1 MSIGMLMESAQAQQR
16 LAQDLL
22 TRLHAHTEDLDAIVR
37 DEIRRT
43 LIEELKALQTAID
56 SAALNLSRL
65 KRITV
70 GRVTL
75 LAAALGLISGLA
87 APAVVFFRLPSPQ
100 EIASLEKQRQ
110 ALSLNLEALRRAGGG
125 VELRQCGQPA
135 RLCARVDA
143 RAPKYGLDG
152 DFYVLHGP

>member
-16 LAQDLL
+16 LAQDQL
-22 TRLHAHTEDLDAIVR
+22 THLHAHTQDLDVIVR

-43 LIEELKALQTAID
+43 LVEELKALQAAID

-65 KRITV
+65 KRVTV
-70 GRVTL
+70 GRATL
-75 LAAALGLISGLA
+75 LAAALGLISGAA
-87 APAVVFFRLPSPQ
+87 APSVAFFWLPSAQ

-110 ALSLNLEALRRAGGG
+110 TLSVNVESLRRAGGG

-143 RAPKYGLDG
+143 HAPKYGLDG
-152 DFYVLHGP
+152 DFYVLHVP

>member
-16 LAQDLL
+16 LAQDQL
-22 TRLHAHTEDLDAIVR
+22 THLHAHTEDLDAIVR

-43 LIEELKALQTAID
+43 LTDELKALQAAID
-56 SAALNLSRL
+56 SAALNLNRL
-65 KRITV
+65 KRVTV
-70 GRVTL
+70 GRATL
-75 LAAALGLISGLA
+75 LAAALGLFSGLA
-87 APAVVFFRLPSPQ
+87 ASAVVFLRLPSTQ

-110 ALSLNLEALRRAGGG
+110 ALSINLETLRRAGGA

-135 RLCARVDA
+135 RLCVRVDA
-143 RAPKYGLDG
+143 HSPKYGLDG